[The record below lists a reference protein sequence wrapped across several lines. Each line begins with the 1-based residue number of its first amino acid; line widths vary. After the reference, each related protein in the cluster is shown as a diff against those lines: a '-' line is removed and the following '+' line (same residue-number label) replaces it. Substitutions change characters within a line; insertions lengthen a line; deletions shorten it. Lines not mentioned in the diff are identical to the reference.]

1 MVATG
6 QLVNDTS
13 ASKRYADTGALL
25 LEAVLNR
32 PTSDRAIAA
41 IARINYLH
49 DRHRKHGKITE
60 PDLLYTLSLFALE
73 PSSWVPRFEWRHL
86 TDMELCAIGTLWKS
100 LGEAF
105 DIPYTLLP
113 SSPSGWANG
122 LDWLDELGEWS
133 RVYQEKKMVP
143 AVSNKRLADS
153 TFQILLWMLPG
164 PLKGVGKNLVAALLE
179 DRLREAMM

>member
-1 MVATG
+1 M
-6 QLVNDTS
+6 NDTT

-49 DRHRKHGKITE
+49 GRHRKHGKITE
-60 PDLLYTLSLFALE
+60 SDLLYTLSLFALE
-73 PSSWVPRFEWRHL
+73 PSRWVAKFEWRDL

-113 SSPSGWANG
+113 SSQHGWANG
-122 LDWLDELGEWS
+122 LDWLGELREWS
-133 RVYQEKKMVP
+133 RAYQENNMVP
-143 AVSNKRLADS
+143 AFSNKQLADS
-153 TFQILLWMLPG
+153 TFQILLWKLPG
-164 PLKGVGKNLVAALLE
+164 PLKGVGKKLAASILE
-179 DRLREAMM
+179 DQLREAMM

>member
-1 MVATG
+1 M
-6 QLVNDTS
+6 NDIS
-13 ASKRYADTGALL
+13 SSKRYADTGALL

-49 DRHRKHGKITE
+49 DRHRKYGKITE

-73 PSSWVPRFEWRHL
+73 PSRWVPRFEWRNL

-113 SSPSGWANG
+113 SYQTGWANG
-122 LDWLDELGEWS
+122 LAWLDELREWS
-133 RVYQEKKMVP
+133 HAYQENHMVP
-143 AVSNKRLADS
+143 AVSNKLLADS
-153 TFQILLWMLPG
+153 TFQILLWKLPG
-164 PLKGVGKNLVAALLE
+164 PLKGVGKKLAAAILE